1 MMDDWQRNSFSMLYR
16 LKTHRA
22 EHPGEIPVWLK
33 IRIDPTMPE
42 HAIIDRYLENLGS
55 TRNDFEFEKYESGP
69 EIMAHLAVTVVAV
82 SLAKEVISLVTTIIK
97 ARSDIHKKRDL
108 AAEPI
113 EVIARRID
121 EGHGLTDE
129 VILRIGQKEAENEV
143 TIEQRLTEALRKIAK
158 RKM

>member
-1 MMDDWQRNSFSMLYR
+1 
-16 LKTHRA
+16 
-22 EHPGEIPVWLK
+22 
-33 IRIDPTMPE
+33 
-42 HAIIDRYLENLGS
+42 
-55 TRNDFEFEKYESGP
+55 
-69 EIMAHLAVTVVAV
+69 MAHLAVTVVAV

>member
-69 EIMAHLAVTVVAV
+69 EI
-82 SLAKEVISLVTTIIK
+82 LAKEVISLVTTIIK